1 MTEKQICNKANE
13 LVEISIN
20 LYNKKT
26 LKNYDLLSF
35 FKEYLNDLYDSEYY
49 DCIISKYCSYLA
61 KAGYEIRIDTDKFDI
76 IDYNSNEYSEYILK
90 LISKRPKNYNEL
102 QNVARIT
109 AQKIISMYQSKKY
122 CNQSFKDYLEYTIPK
137 SKYTNNEKVII
148 EVGVVHHITHKHY
161 DIYNT
166 SPLVLN
172 KF

>member
-20 LYNKKT
+20 LHNKKS
-26 LKNYDLLSF
+26 LKKYDLLSF
-35 FKEYLNDLYDSEYY
+35 FKEYLKDLYDSEYCN
-49 DCIISKYCSYLA
+49 CIISKYCSYLA

-76 IDYNSNEYSEYILK
+76 IDYNSNEYIKYTLD

-109 AQKIISMYQSKKY
+109 AQKIISMYQSKKF
-122 CNQSFKDYLEYTIPK
+122 CNQSFKDYLENTIPK
-137 SKYTNNEKVII
+137 SQYTNRERIII
-148 EVGVVHHITHKHY
+148 EVGTVHHITHKHY
-161 DIYNT
+161 DIDNT
-166 SPLVLN
+166 DPLVLS